1 MLFSLAVY
9 LGTAT
14 LMAWL
19 GWHVSH
25 REQRLM
31 AQGGAELP
39 FCSWEIMAAI
49 MVYVVVSAVRWQTSW
64 DYNMY
69 YSNYVAM
76 QSLGQY
82 SRENFEPGFNAIT
95 VGMARAG
102 LHYAFYFAF
111 WAAAH
116 IILLYYALRHRKY
129 LLPWVALCLLIGPMY
144 LQWMNAIRQAVV
156 ECLMVVMVELIVKRK
171 FWIFLAVTLLAML
184 VHRISILLIPLY
196 FVPLIPLR
204 RGVKRMAPVAV
215 LAVCVLLGLFPQWIQ
230 WIFERVGYLAS
241 LLGYGHYYRL
251 FTSNDTEYVFWAIM
265 GPVRLFPLLSM
276 CIIIWCYPGMK
287 RHFNGDRFLSAIYRL
302 SLVYIAYVNLFAS
315 TTLYLRRPGE
325 LLRGVFLV
333 MIAYAFCYLWRER
346 RWLPFAALALLN
358 FYYIFYEM
366 VKISIK
372 PSSVLA
378 PELYHTFFF

>member
-25 REQRLM
+25 REQRLV
-31 AQGGAELP
+31 AQGGGELP
-39 FCSWEIMAAI
+39 FLSWEILAAI
-49 MVYVVVSAVRWQTSW
+49 SVYVLVSALRWQTSW

-69 YSNYVAM
+69 YSNYMAM

-82 SRENFEPGFNAIT
+82 SRENFELGFNLIT
-95 VGMARAG
+95 VAMARAG

-111 WAAAH
+111 WAAFH
-116 IILLYYALRHRKY
+116 IILLYYALRHRKI
-129 LLPWVALCLLIGPMY
+129 LLPWVAVCLLIGPMY

-156 ECLMVVMVELIVKRK
+156 ECLMLVMVELIVKRK
-171 FWIFLAVTLLAML
+171 FWLYLALSLLAMMI
-184 VHRISILLIPLY
+184 HRISVLLIPLY

-204 RGVKRMAPVAV
+204 GGVKRMVPFMALLIIVA
-215 LAVCVLLGLFPQWIQ
+215 LGFFPQWIQ
-230 WIFERVGYLAS
+230 WCFERIGYLAS

-251 FTSNDTEYVFWAIM
+251 FTSNDAEYVFWTVM
-265 GPVRLFPLLSM
+265 GPTRLFPILSM
-276 CIIIWCYPGMK
+276 GIIIWYYPSIK
-287 RHFNGDRFLSAIYRL
+287 RFFNGDLYLAAIYRL

-333 MIAYAFCYLWRER
+333 MISYALCYLWRER
-346 RWLPFAALALLN
+346 RWVPFTVMALLN
-358 FYYIFYEM
+358 LYYIFYEM
-366 VKISIK
+366 IK
-372 PSSVLA
+372 ASVNMSSVLA
-378 PELYHTFFF
+378 PELYRTFLF